1 LNDEVIR
8 CLSLNLPVA
17 NFSQLKRVIPI
28 LLLLSL
34 SLNGTAYY
42 FLFKL
47 QQDKIRKEIKMM
59 IKAGVPDGE
68 LSIIRHTAENSEDF
82 YWIHSREFRYRG
94 VMYDVVRSEKA
105 ADGATLLHCVT
116 DHQETLLFAN
126 LDRMTKSQAAR
137 HPAHTKA
144 INFYSLLM
152 GGLFTPPDS
161 DYLMPDSGFRI
172 MDAVFLL
179 FYQQPGI
186 FIDAPPP
193 QSV

>member
-1 LNDEVIR
+1 
-8 CLSLNLPVA
+8 
-17 NFSQLKRVIPI
+17 LKRIIPI

-42 FLFKL
+42 FLFRL

-68 LSIIRHTAENSEDF
+68 LSVIRHTAENSEDF
-82 YWIHSREFRYRG
+82 FWIHSREFRYRG
-94 VMYDVVRSEKA
+94 VMYDVVRSEQA
-105 ADGATLLHCVT
+105 SDGATLLHCVT

-126 LDRMTKSQAAR
+126 LDRMTKSRAAR

-144 INFYSLLM
+144 IHFYSLLM

>member
-1 LNDEVIR
+1 M
-8 CLSLNLPVA
+8 
-17 NFSQLKRVIPI
+17 
-28 LLLLSL
+28 LLLSL

-42 FLFKL
+42 FLFRL
-47 QQDKIRKEIKMM
+47 QQERIRKEIKMM

-68 LSIIRHTAENSEDF
+68 LSVIRHTAENSEDF
-82 YWIHSREFRYRG
+82 HWIHSREFRYRG

-126 LDRMTKSQAAR
+126 LDLMTKSQAAR
-137 HPAHTKA
+137 HPAHSKA
-144 INFYSLLM
+144 IHFYSLLM
-152 GGLFTPPDS
+152 GGLFTPPDAE
-161 DYLMPDSGFRI
+161 YIRPDSGFMI
-172 MDAVFLL
+172 LDAFYLI